1 MHHIHYHQTNSRNRS
16 LAFSPDSTQC
26 LVTAKHEE
34 LWIVSTRTGERI
46 QTLACPGPPQCAAWS
61 PDGLWIAYSISGEET
76 IRILASDAQSSQ
88 GCTLLQPHGA
98 VEVFGFAPDGSGMS
112 AGTTRGA
119 VVVWDLSCLADD
131 QSIKFTPGS
140 TEARFAEIVHDG
152 AVTDLSLDVDSQ
164 MLLSTSDHGTVV
176 ATRLPAG
183 LEETIRI
190 ASTAF
195 VVLKSP
201 ASDLLISGCK
211 SGRIVEQTT
220 AGHETRELI
229 GEASAEVSQLCVSS
243 DGSWVAAG
251 WKDGRI
257 AVIDRMSLQVE
268 ECGYLRE
275 DEEGTSLECNINDMA
290 FSPNGRLLAA
300 CGDDA
305 VLRVWS
311 MDACGRPLWE
321 YRPTSTTYTLCF
333 VGNDAVA
340 LGGKFEE
347 VLILN
352 STTGEMQDSLWG
364 AARTRSLLFDVKY
377 NRIVSGHEDGRI
389 RLYSATNFD
398 LVGIMDGNAGHILS
412 LQTTPCADCYLSGGS
427 RGHLKVWRADDL
439 TFVGNLRRFRDGVK
453 LTALDFVPKQQ
464 LLVIQN
470 EDQVIETGEEQGWSL
485 IGMR

>member
-1 MHHIHYHQTNSRNRS
+1 
-16 LAFSPDSTQC
+16 
-26 LVTAKHEE
+26 
-34 LWIVSTRTGERI
+34 
-46 QTLACPGPPQCAAWS
+46 
-61 PDGLWIAYSISGEET
+61 
-76 IRILASDAQSSQ
+76 
-88 GCTLLQPHGA
+88 
-98 VEVFGFAPDGSGMS
+98 
-112 AGTTRGA
+112 
-119 VVVWDLSCLADD
+119 
-131 QSIKFTPGS
+131 
-140 TEARFAEIVHDG
+140 
-152 AVTDLSLDVDSQ
+152 
-164 MLLSTSDHGTVV
+164 VV